1 MHGYARRNSVEGLAR
16 DTACRAVGQIG
27 ESGPPRTTD
36 VRKGSV
42 YGQIAHPSLLL
53 DGFIH
58 VNALTG

>member
-1 MHGYARRNSVEGLAR
+1 VEGLAR